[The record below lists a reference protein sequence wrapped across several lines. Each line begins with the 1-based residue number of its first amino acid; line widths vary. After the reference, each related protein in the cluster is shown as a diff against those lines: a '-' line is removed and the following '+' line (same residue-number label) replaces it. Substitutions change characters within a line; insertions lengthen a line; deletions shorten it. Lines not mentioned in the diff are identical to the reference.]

1 MVDKDRADAAAA
13 AAAAV
18 TASAAAL
25 STDEILP
32 ATAAWQSFS
41 V

>member
-1 MVDKDRADAAAA
+1 MVDKDRADAAA